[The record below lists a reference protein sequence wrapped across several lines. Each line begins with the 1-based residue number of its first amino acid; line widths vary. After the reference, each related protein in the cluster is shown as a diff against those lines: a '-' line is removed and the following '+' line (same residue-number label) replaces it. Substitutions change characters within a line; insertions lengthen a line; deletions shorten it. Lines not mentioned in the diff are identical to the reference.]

1 MILRQIRYF
10 QAVVQ
15 FDSFTEAA
23 EECHISQSAISQQ
36 IASLESELNVK
47 LITRH
52 NRKFSLTPAGKYF
65 YKKSLIISAEI
76 EQMCRETVRLARQN
90 TSQFTIGYLKSF
102 ESLELKKAV
111 AEFSSRYPNITVQT
125 ESLNH
130 EGLYDMLRFGNADI
144 VLNDQRRAFSD
155 EYINL
160 VLAEC
165 FSFVEI
171 SAVSPLAK
179 LDTLEIKDIKN
190 SPCILVASKEEQED
204 EEEYYREIIGF
215 HGDFLFAE
223 NQEDARLLVIANR
236 GVMPVDRVE
245 NTSENSDDLIK
256 KIPLCRNEKQ
266 IKKNYCAFWKADNS
280 DKHVLEFAEILKNFF
295 K

>member
-10 QAVVQ
+10 QTVVQ

-65 YKKSLIISAEI
+65 YKKSLIISSEI

-102 ESLELKKAV
+102 ESLELKKAIS
-111 AEFSSRYPNITVQT
+111 EFASRYPNITIQT
-125 ESLNH
+125 EGKNH

-155 EYINL
+155 EYVNL

-165 FSFVEI
+165 VSFVEI
-171 SAVSPLAK
+171 SASSPLAK
-179 LDTLEIKDIKN
+179 LDSLEIQDIKN
-190 SPCILVASKEEQED
+190 SPCVLVASKEEQED
-204 EEEYYREIIGF
+204 EEEYYREVVGF
-215 HGDFLFAE
+215 HGDFIFAE
-223 NQEDARLLVIANR
+223 NLEDARLLVIANR
-236 GVMPVDRVE
+236 GVMPAEQFGSV
-245 NTSENSDDLIK
+245 SENQDGLIQR
-256 KIPLCRNEKQ
+256 IPICRNGYQ
-266 IKKNYCAFWKADNS
+266 IKKNYCAFWKTDNS
-280 DKHVLEFAEILKNFF
+280 DKHVLEFAEILKTFF
-295 K
+295 R